1 MTEPFYS
8 PWGNLWILI
17 EAKFNATNGQAMLTL
32 KGPLL
37 LTPTMGTA
45 SVNALQR
52 QSAFAM

>member
-8 PWGNLWILI
+8 PRGNLWILI
-17 EAKFNATNGQAMLTL
+17 EAKFNATNGQAVLTL

-37 LTPTMGTA
+37 LTPTMRTA

-52 QSAFAM
+52 PSAFAM